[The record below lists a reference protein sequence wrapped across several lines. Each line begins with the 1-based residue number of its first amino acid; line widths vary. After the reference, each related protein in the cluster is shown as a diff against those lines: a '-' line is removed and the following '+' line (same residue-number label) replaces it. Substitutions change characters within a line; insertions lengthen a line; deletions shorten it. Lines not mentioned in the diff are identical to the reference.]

1 MAASQNFEQLEPP
14 RRMTRSQARRITE
27 SEGRE
32 QSNMPQLRRAR
43 TETET
48 EAEELTEMSLE
59 EDVSGDL
66 QTTVE
71 AVTSDKNANY
81 LFVIKTEKTMKR
93 PKLIKPQ
100 TMSATLISAIKADPD
115 DPILR
120 SQARENQLKF

>member
-1 MAASQNFEQLEPP
+1 M
-14 RRMTRSQARRITE
+14 TE

-32 QSNMPQLRRAR
+32 QASMPQLRRAR

-59 EDVSGDL
+59 EDISGDL

-93 PKLIKPQ
+93 PKLI
-100 TMSATLISAIKADPD
+100 
-115 DPILR
+115 
-120 SQARENQLKF
+120 

>member
-1 MAASQNFEQLEPP
+1 
-14 RRMTRSQARRITE
+14 
-27 SEGRE
+27 
-32 QSNMPQLRRAR
+32 
-43 TETET
+43 
-48 EAEELTEMSLE
+48 MSLE

-81 LFVIKTEKTMKR
+81 LFVIKIVKTMKR